1 MKKIAILVTLFTT
14 TIVAQ
19 AQMFDLGIKAGLNRG
34 ELTTK
39 QTNLYAESA
48 SSVGFCGGAFARV
61 GILGFFVQPELMFS
75 QRKGAFQSTANQTA
89 VIQSLNYIDVPVL
102 IGYKLLF
109 ARVNFGPNF
118 QFLAGAHQKAEGT
131 AIDPNFNK
139 ENFKSSNIGFQAGI
153 GFDLSKIS
161 LDVRYDGVFSNAGKK
176 IVDAAGN
183 TIDYSTR
190 PSVIQFT
197 IGFKFL

>member
-1 MKKIAILVTLFTT
+1 MKTIAIIATFLT
-14 TIVAQ
+14 TIFITN

-39 QTNLYAESA
+39 QQNLYSESA
-48 SSVGFCGGAFARV
+48 SSIGFCAGAFARV

-89 VIQSLNYIDVPVL
+89 VIQSLNYVDVPVL

-118 QFLAGAHQKAEGT
+118 QFLAGANQKAEGT
-131 AIDPNFNK
+131 AIDRNFSK
-139 ENFKSSNIGFQAGI
+139 DNFKSSNIGYQAGI
-153 GFDLSKIS
+153 GFDLSKIT
-161 LDVRYDGVFSNAGKK
+161 LDIRYDGVFGNAGKK
-176 IVDAAGN
+176 IIDAAGN

-190 PSVIQFT
+190 PSMLQFT